1 MRRLINIY
9 FSKMIF
15 TNVINS
21 NLLISSCVNGAT
33 GPSSKTTACITSS
46 YFCCNDMN
54 FLFDSSSLYNV
65 YWLIICATP
74 VALFK
79 KSKISFFLR
88 FKYYSFIK
96 IAKLTCFH
104 QLSPIKIRVL
114 VSDQVWPIQLAAHL
128 ITKMYFCLILNRW
141 IFR

>member
-1 MRRLINIY
+1 
-9 FSKMIF
+9 MIF

-21 NLLISSCVNGAT
+21 NLLVSSCVNGARW
-33 GPSSKTTACITSS
+33 PSSKTTACITGS

-74 VALFK
+74 VASFK
-79 KSKISFFLR
+79 KWKIIFLR
-88 FKYYSFIK
+88 YKYYSFIK

-104 QLSPIKIRVL
+104 QLSTIKIRVL
-114 VSDQVWPIQLAAHL
+114 VSDQVWPMQLSAHL
-128 ITKMYFCLILNRW
+128 ITKMYFLILNRW
-141 IFR
+141 I